1 MTNNEEIVVLGGTGK
16 TGRLVTRTLREA
28 GHRVR
33 PASRSGETRFD
44 WADQSSWPAVLEG
57 ARALYLVAGPAGLNT
72 LLAARAVEAG
82 VRRLVA
88 LSGRGMEH
96 CTPDMFPA
104 MTEAEAAVRESGVEW
119 AIIRAN
125 NFHQNFSQD
134 YWQEPLRAGR
144 LALPTAGVAEP
155 FVDTRD
161 IAEVAAALL
170 TRDGLDGRAYDV
182 SGPRAL
188 TFAEAVR
195 LVAAAAGRRIDFVD
209 LSPEEYVAELR
220 AEGVAGG
227 ELAELVVTF
236 EVLRAGR
243 LAEPADGVR
252 RVLGREPI
260 AFETFAKEEAAKGTW
275 S

>member
-16 TGRLVTRTLREA
+16 TGRLVTRALRDA

-33 PASRSGETRFD
+33 PASRSGEVRFD
-44 WADQSSWPAVLEG
+44 WADESTWPAVLQG
-57 ARALYLVAGPAGLNT
+57 ARALYLVAGPPGRNG
-72 LLAARAVEAG
+72 LLARRAVDAG

-96 CTPDMFPA
+96 CPPGSFPEMA
-104 MTEAEAAVRESGVEW
+104 EAERAVRESGVEW

-134 YWQEPLRAGR
+134 YWRDPLRAGR
-144 LALPTAGVAEP
+144 LALPTAGVPEP

-170 TRDGLDGRAYDV
+170 TGDGLDGRAYDV
-182 SGPRAL
+182 SGPRAFPFGEAIRL
-188 TFAEAVR
+188 IAEAS
-195 LVAAAAGRRIDFVD
+195 GRRIDFVD
-209 LSPEEYVAELR
+209 LTPEEYVAELR
-220 AEGVAGG
+220 AEGITGD
-227 ELAELVVTF
+227 ELAELVTTF
-236 EVLRAGR
+236 EMLRAGH
-243 LAEPADGVR
+243 LAEPSDDVR

-260 AFETFAKEEAAKGTW
+260 AFEDFVAEEAARGTW